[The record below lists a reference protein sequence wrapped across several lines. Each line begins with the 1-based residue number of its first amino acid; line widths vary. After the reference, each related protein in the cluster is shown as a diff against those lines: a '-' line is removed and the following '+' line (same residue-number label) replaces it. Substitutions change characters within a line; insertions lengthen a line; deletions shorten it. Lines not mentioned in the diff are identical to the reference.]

1 MQVLLFAHAR
11 DNTLRPTRILANIVG
26 GMLFVQVILGGSAVL
41 LNFPISYHIVW
52 GVATFA
58 VLIVTAVLFAR
69 SYGSK
74 ATVFRISLATIVDFI
89 IQGALGFLA
98 FNSDTVV
105 VVHLT
110 NAFVLAVL
118 ATNMIAIADRPVVA
132 QVAAAKPPGM

>member
-1 MQVLLFAHAR
+1 
-11 DNTLRPTRILANIVG
+11 
-26 GMLFVQVILGGSAVL
+26 MLFVQVILGGSAVL
-41 LNFPISYHIVW
+41 LSFPISYHIVW

-74 ATVFRISLATIVDFI
+74 APVFRISLAAIVDFT

-105 VVHLT
+105 VVHLA
-110 NAFVLAVL
+110 NAFILAIL
-118 ATNMIAIADRPVVA
+118 ATNMIAIADRPIVA
-132 QVAAAKPPGM
+132 QVAAAKPPGI